1 MRMLNNLVAAYERRA
16 DLGAAI
22 RAARMRLALPAEP
35 PLRRALEAE
44 LRALQGR
51 LN

>member
-1 MRMLNNLVAAYERRA
+1 MRMLNNLLAAYSRRG

-22 RAARMRLALPAEP
+22 RAARMRLMLPAEDS
-35 PLRRALEAE
+35 LRAAVEAE
-44 LRALQGR
+44 LRALQAR